1 MKLATGKTGERNKRS
16 MEYID
21 IKKFEKMTGVTF
33 SDPDIVREACT
44 HRSYLNENKK
54 SNWAHNERLEFLG
67 DAVLEL
73 VVTDHL
79 FKMYPDK
86 TEGDLTAYRAALVNS
101 VTLAR
106 AAGDMGLND
115 FMLLSKGE
123 AKDTGKARQYILANA
138 FEAVI
143 GAIYLDQGYD
153 AAERFIADALF
164 EELKEI
170 VEKGL
175 WRDAKS
181 FFQEKAQEHTSI
193 TPVYKVLHEEGPD
206 HDKEFTIGVFLG
218 DELVSEGMGKSKQ
231 EAEQD
236 AASKGLG
243 KKKWGEE

>member
-1 MKLATGKTGERNKRS
+1 MK
-16 MEYID
+16 YID
-21 IKKFEKMTGVTF
+21 IEKFEKMTGVKF
-33 SDPDIVREACT
+33 ADPEIAREACT

-54 SNWAHNERLEFLG
+54 SDWAHNERLEFLG

-79 FKMYPDK
+79 FKKYLDR

-106 AAGDMGLND
+106 IASNVGLND
-115 FMLLSKGE
+115 FLLLSRGE

-143 GAIYLDQGYD
+143 GAIYIDQGYD
-153 AAERFIADALF
+153 AAEKFIADALF
-164 EELKEI
+164 AELDEI
-170 VEKGL
+170 VENDL

-181 FFQEKAQEHTSI
+181 FFQEKAQEHTNI
-193 TPVYKVLHEEGPD
+193 TPVYKVMNEMGPD

-243 KKKWGEE
+243 KKDWVE